1 MTRRLVASYLALAA
15 VVLLALEIPL
25 GVIYGRTERQAF
37 EARIERDAVALASI
51 SEDALEAGG
60 PYDELRRVVNGY
72 AADTGARAVV
82 VDRAGT
88 LLVDTDSTRPEG
100 RSFASRPEIARALAG
115 RPAVG
120 ERESQTLG
128 DRIVY
133 IAVPSSSGGRVHG
146 AVRVSVSAHSLDER
160 VLKYRLALA
169 GIAVVV
175 LAAVAVVGWLLAR
188 SIARPL
194 EDLGRAAGRAGD
206 GDLSARADE
215 SQGPPEVRALARR
228 LNTSTARIE
237 ALIASQRDFVA
248 DASHQLRTPLT
259 ALRLRLENLERDI
272 TPGGRD
278 DLEGALGEADRLG
291 RLVEGLLTLVR
302 AERVEETLVAQD
314 VAEVVRER
322 VAAWTPLAEDEA
334 IRLELSAPA
343 GAVLARVVP
352 GAVEQILDNLLDN
365 ALLATGAQ
373 GEVLV
378 GLERGGGWVT
388 LMVADRGPGMTPQ
401 QLASAFE
408 RFWTTRGREGS
419 GLGLAIVDQL
429 ARACGGRATLRPRDG
444 GGLVAEVRL
453 PAGAG
458 A

>member
-1 MTRRLVASYLALAA
+1 MTRRLVAGYLALAA

-37 EARIERDAVALASI
+37 ESRIERDAVALASI
-51 SEDALEAGG
+51 SEDTLEAGG
-60 PYDELRRVVNGY
+60 PFDGLRRVVDGY
-72 AADTGARAVV
+72 AADTGARVVV
-82 VDRAGT
+82 VDRTGT
-88 LLVDTDSTRPEG
+88 LLIDTDTTRPEG
-100 RSFASRPEIARALAG
+100 RSFASRPEIATALTG

-120 ERESQTLG
+120 ERRSQTL
-128 DRIVY
+128 DQRIVFV
-133 IAVPSSSGGRVHG
+133 AVPTASGGRVHG
-146 AVRVSVSAHSLDER
+146 AVRVSVGAQALDER
-160 VLKYRLALA
+160 VLRYRLALG

-175 LAAVAVVGWLLAR
+175 LGAVAVVGWLLAR
-188 SIARPL
+188 WVVRPL
-194 EDLGRAAGRAGD
+194 DELGRAAGRAGD

-215 SQGPPEVRALARR
+215 TQGPPEVRELARR
-228 LNTSTARIE
+228 LNASTARLQ
-237 ALIASQRDFVA
+237 ALIAAQHDFVA

-272 TPGGRD
+272 TAGGRD

-302 AERVEETLVAQD
+302 AERVNEQQVPED
-314 VAEVVRER
+314 VAETVRER
-322 VAAWTPLAEDEA
+322 VAAWAPLAEDES
-334 IRLELSAPA
+334 IRLELVAPEEPMP
-343 GAVLARVVP
+343 ARVVP

-365 ALLATGAQ
+365 ALLATGGR
-373 GEVLV
+373 GEVRV
-378 GLERGGGWVT
+378 GLERSGGWVLLT
-388 LMVADRGPGMTPQ
+388 VSDRGPGMTPQ

-429 ARACGGRATLRPRDG
+429 ARACGGTATLRPRDG

-453 PAGAG
+453 PAA
-458 A
+458 

>member
-1 MTRRLVASYLALAA
+1 MTRRLVASYLVLAA

-25 GVIYGRTERQAF
+25 GVIYARTERQSF

-60 PYDELRRVVNGY
+60 PYDELRRVVDNY

-88 LLVDTDSTRPEG
+88 LLVDTDTTRPEG
-100 RSFASRPEIARALAG
+100 RSFASRPEIASALAG

-120 ERESQTLG
+120 ERGSQTLG
-128 DRIVY
+128 ERIVY

-160 VLKYRLALA
+160 VLKYRLALG

-194 EDLGRAAGRAGD
+194 EELGRAAGRAGD

-215 SQGPPEVRALARR
+215 TQGPPEVRALALR
-228 LNTSTARIE
+228 LNTSTARLE
-237 ALIASQRDFVA
+237 ALIGSQRDFVA

-302 AERVEETLVAQD
+302 AERVEETRVAQD
-314 VAEVVRER
+314 IAEVVRER

-334 IRLELSAPA
+334 IRLELSAP
-343 GAVLARVVP
+343 GEVHARVVP

-365 ALLATGAQ
+365 ALLATGSQ

-378 GLERGGGWVT
+378 GLERAGGWVT

-429 ARACGGRATLRPRDG
+429 ARACGGSAALRPRDG

-453 PAGAG
+453 PAA
-458 A
+458 AQA

>member
-1 MTRRLVASYLALAA
+1 VTRRLVAGYLALAA

-37 EARIERDAVALASI
+37 ESRIERDAVALASI
-51 SEDALEAGG
+51 SEDTLEAGG
-60 PYDELRRVVNGY
+60 PFDGLRRVVDGY
-72 AADTGARAVV
+72 AADTGARVVV
-82 VDRAGT
+82 VDRTGT
-88 LLVDTDSTRPEG
+88 LLIDTDTTRPEG
-100 RSFASRPEIARALAG
+100 RSFASRPEIATALTG

-120 ERESQTLG
+120 ERRSQTL
-128 DRIVY
+128 DQRIVFV
-133 IAVPSSSGGRVHG
+133 AVPTASGGRVHG
-146 AVRVSVSAHSLDER
+146 AVRVSVGAQALDAR
-160 VLKYRLALA
+160 VLRYRLALG

-175 LAAVAVVGWLLAR
+175 LGAVALVGWLLAR
-188 SIARPL
+188 WVVRPL
-194 EDLGRAAGRAGD
+194 DELGRAAGRAGD

-215 SQGPPEVRALARR
+215 TQGPPEVRELARR
-228 LNTSTARIE
+228 LNASTARLQ
-237 ALIASQRDFVA
+237 ALIAAQHDFVA

-272 TPGGRD
+272 TAGGRD

-302 AERVEETLVAQD
+302 AERVNEQRVPED
-314 VAEVVRER
+314 VAETVRER
-322 VAAWTPLAEDEA
+322 VAAWSPLAEDES
-334 IRLELSAPA
+334 IRLELVAPEEP
-343 GAVLARVVP
+343 LPARVVP

-365 ALLATGAQ
+365 ALLATGGR
-373 GEVLV
+373 GEVRV
-378 GLERGGGWVT
+378 GLERSTGWVLLT
-388 LMVADRGPGMTPQ
+388 VSDRGPGMTPQ

-429 ARACGGRATLRPRDG
+429 ARACGGTATLRPRDG

-453 PAGAG
+453 PAA
-458 A
+458 